1 LKRGAI
7 FDIDGV
13 LIENSEE
20 IDYLSWKALIKSGF
34 GKPKIREISKR
45 EFFSRLPGRGFEE
58 TAKFFYPGVSD
69 GGELEEIFAKKTEFF
84 MKLSRKLKKPAGIL
98 RTISAL
104 ERKGVVLGI
113 ASSAREYK
121 LSILEKLYGRGFLG
135 KFSSVLTAK
144 SVPRKK
150 PFPDIFLKC
159 AKEMEVLPENCM
171 VFEDSLSG
179 IEAGKLAGMR
189 VFAITTSH
197 PRSELS
203 GKADCVFSSFSR
215 LDPKKL

>member
-1 LKRGAI
+1 MRKGAI

-34 GKPKIREISKR
+34 KEPKIGKISKK
-45 EFFSRLPGRGFEE
+45 EFFSKLPGRGFEE
-58 TAKFFYPGVSD
+58 TARFFYPDVSD
-69 GGELEEIFAKKTEFF
+69 TSEIEEIFAKKTEFF
-84 MKLSRKLKKPAGIL
+84 MKLSGKLRTPPGIL
-98 RTISAL
+98 QTLSFL
-104 ERKGVVLGI
+104 ERNGFALGI

-121 LSILEKLYGRGFLG
+121 LKFLEKLYGAGFLG
-135 KFSSVLTAK
+135 KFSSILTAK
-144 SVPRKK
+144 SSLRKK

-159 AKEMEVLPENCM
+159 AREMGVLPENCV

-179 IEAGKLAGMR
+179 VEAGKRAGMR

-197 PRSELS
+197 SRSELS
-203 GKADCVFSSFSR
+203 GKADRVFSSFSR

>member
-1 LKRGAI
+1 MKRGAI

-20 IDYLSWKALIKSGF
+20 IDYLSWKALMKTGF
-34 GKPKIREISKR
+34 NEPKIGKISKK
-45 EFFSRLPGRGFEE
+45 EFFSRLNGRGFEE
-58 TAKFFYPGVSD
+58 TAKFFYPGIS
-69 GGELEEIFAKKTEFF
+69 GRGELEEIFAKKTEFF
-84 MKLSRKLKKPAGIL
+84 IELSGKLKKPAGIL
-98 RTISAL
+98 RIISAL
-104 ERKGVVLGI
+104 ERKGFALGI

-135 KFSSVLTAK
+135 RFLSILTAK
-144 SVPRKK
+144 SVQRKK

-159 AKEMEVLPENCM
+159 AREMGVLPENCV

-197 PRSELS
+197 SRSELS
-203 GKADCVFSSFSR
+203 GRADCVFSSFSS
-215 LDPKKL
+215 LDTKKL